1 MSVTTSSPGDVMRR
15 ALLRIDDGLILG
27 ALDRLNFKATT
38 KVSAVVGMPLRS
50 LQHKREVAS
59 FAAGAPLAAVRALLE
74 LLALEPLE
82 KIVDQLGDHAEA
94 PNLEQL
100 SEAVDHVLL
109 DGTSVD
115 EVVAVLAF
123 AVGEEFP
130 AAAQCRRLLEERPE
144 FTLPSLPEGTSSS
157 SLLVPK
163 EVDDA
168 VREQRRRRREQEK
181 RKKNT
186 TTPRIVRPSKSKRT
200 EKPHSTSTTAVA
212 EVPTVTEI
220 VRRRFILTP
229 GELDAYDPAHP
240 LVGWVVLADVP
251 FDAVDPLIPEQRS
264 KIRPV
269 LVVAASPT
277 GMLVLGIYS
286 NPSPTRVLFQPWRR
300 LGLAHVSFIATD
312 RVSVPLALDGAERIG
327 RLGDEEWNSLF

>member
-1 MSVTTSSPGDVMRR
+1 MSLTTSSPGDVMRR

-27 ALDRLNFKATT
+27 ALDGLNFKATT

-50 LQHKREVAS
+50 LQQKREVAS

-74 LLALEPLE
+74 LIALEPLE
-82 KIVDQLGDHAEA
+82 KIVDQLGDHAVS

-100 SEAVDHVLL
+100 GEAVDHVLL

-115 EVVAVLAF
+115 EAVAVLAF

-144 FTLPSLPEGTSSS
+144 FTLPSLPEGASSS
-157 SLLVPK
+157 RLLVPK
-163 EVDDA
+163 VVDDE

-181 RKKNT
+181 RKKST
-186 TTPRIVRPSKSKRT
+186 TTLRVVRPSKSKRA
-200 EKPHSTSTTAVA
+200 EKPHATSTTAVA
-212 EVPTVTEI
+212 EVHTVTEI
-220 VRRRFILTP
+220 VRRRFIFTP

-269 LVVAASPT
+269 LVVAASPA

-327 RLGDEEWNSLF
+327 RLSDEEWNSLF